1 VEKLKSAYDF
11 ILGKK
16 NSGKDKRLIKSIYKA
31 VMNFHIGLIFLKGKS
46 YLMKENQGNIDI
58 RLSFYPKTAGVYRD
72 KCYKVH
78 TKSKIRNKKFFLT
91 IIHNSKP
98 KKKLFQ

>member
-1 VEKLKSAYDF
+1 
-11 ILGKK
+11 
-16 NSGKDKRLIKSIYKA
+16 
-31 VMNFHIGLIFLKGKS
+31 
-46 YLMKENQGNIDI
+46 MKENQGKIDI
-58 RLSFYPKTAGVYRD
+58 RLSSYPKTEGAYQD